1 MGCLALEWFAIEETA
16 PTIAWVKS
24 RTGSSVAYPYLPL
37 IFLRIC
43 RISWAYF
50 ATPIS
55 LKWRPSFLKSVLDRS
70 WVSMCQFFRCLTCW
84 TIKSFT
90 SSILLLNAGLSC
102 RGGILDIITILSL
115 LLRDTLSMICR
126 NSSLHFTRGWESM
139 LFVPAASTVTSLDGI
154 CLIWAFICRAVL
166 PGYTYPEASQSLPCT
181 RGATPRT
188 IELPTIVTVIGFR
201 VGLFA
206 RRGCWCWLVVA
217 GLGPVGPS
225 SRAAGA
231 AYRFCVVTPG
241 PGTSRPVAVD
251 CGEEGCIGRGSCGV
265 CAHDCSLIVSI
276 SFFNSELCWFT
287 DASFC
292 LRFPFSVLRSLIS
305 FTKSWLLSRVPFT
318 NVSRLA
324 NCDCIAVIADGIFRQ
339 FLHVH
344 APIYRLSSPEHEMWT
359 QSIHIEHRIILASAL
374 PWSTQSE

>member
-1 MGCLALEWFAIEETA
+1 MTFPILVAAPVFISITIDRKLSCCGVCKFAA
-16 PTIAWVKS
+16 RGK
-24 RTGSSVAYPYLPL
+24 PL

-126 NSSLHFTRGWESM
+126 NSSLHCTRGWESM

-166 PGYTYPEASQSLPCT
+166 RDTHTQKHHSLCH
-181 RGATPRT
+181 
-188 IELPTIVTVIGFR
+188 
-201 VGLFA
+201 A
-206 RRGCWCWLVVA
+206 R
-217 GLGPVGPS
+217 
-225 SRAAGA
+225 
-231 AYRFCVVTPG
+231 
-241 PGTSRPVAVD
+241 
-251 CGEEGCIGRGSCGV
+251 
-265 CAHDCSLIVSI
+265 
-276 SFFNSELCWFT
+276 
-287 DASFC
+287 DA
-292 LRFPFSVLRSLIS
+292 P
-305 FTKSWLLSRVPFT
+305 
-318 NVSRLA
+318 
-324 NCDCIAVIADGIFRQ
+324 
-339 FLHVH
+339 LHG
-344 APIYRLSSPEHEMWT
+344 
-359 QSIHIEHRIILASAL
+359 Q
-374 PWSTQSE
+374 